1 MLKTIFV
8 VGNNIVRIFEGNDIS
23 TKLIPCVFSTTE
35 FLHSL
40 MWCGEESF
48 VQYQL
53 PSTFDSFSN
62 VLVGHTTPPPPKKK
76 AFLFVFAEFKRANVF
91 PGIRFTCTAC
101 FNYF

>member
-1 MLKTIFV
+1 MLKTTFV

-40 MWCGEESF
+40 MWCGEEPS
-48 VQYQL
+48 VQYKL
-53 PSTFDSFSN
+53 LSNSFSN
-62 VLVGHTTPPPPKKK
+62 VLVGHPPL
-76 AFLFVFAEFKRANVF
+76 LFVFAAFKRVNVF
-91 PGIRFTCTAC
+91 VGSRFTCTAY